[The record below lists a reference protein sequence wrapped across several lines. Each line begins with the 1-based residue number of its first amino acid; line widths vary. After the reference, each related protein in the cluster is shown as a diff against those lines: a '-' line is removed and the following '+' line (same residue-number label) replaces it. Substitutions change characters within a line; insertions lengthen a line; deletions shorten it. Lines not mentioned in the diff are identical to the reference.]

1 MADTIGRVLGA
12 AFFLAVAAIGV
23 TFVLSV
29 LLSVI
34 WFIRWLP

>member
-1 MADTIGRVLGA
+1 MADLTGRVFA
-12 AFFLAVAAIGV
+12 AFGFLAIGAIGV